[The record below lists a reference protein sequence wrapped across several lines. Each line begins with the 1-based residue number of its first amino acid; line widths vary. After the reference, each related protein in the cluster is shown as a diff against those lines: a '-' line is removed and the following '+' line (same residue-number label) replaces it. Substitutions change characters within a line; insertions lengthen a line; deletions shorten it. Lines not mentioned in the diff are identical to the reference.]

1 MFGNIIMNKE
11 MYALSISSYIFFKN
25 LAYISLCFL
34 IGNSHSCCPSFAD
47 AMDYTFKLQQKQ
59 VPPPQVTSC
68 QVFSHKDNKS
78 AR

>member
-1 MFGNIIMNKE
+1 MLRNIIMNKE
-11 MYALSISSYIFFKN
+11 MHALSISSYIFFKN

-34 IGNSHSCCPSFAD
+34 IGNPHSCCPSFAD

-59 VPPPQVTSC
+59 VPPPQVASC